1 MGVNFCLRKKGP
13 SSRRCTLGSGG
24 GASGVSNSTER
35 LRGGIS
41 DRSNTGEHYGS
52 PGGIAGKGS
61 FQSEV
66 RPKST
71 RAAWGWRQRD
81 KVSCAWLLAMPGGAT
96 ALSNAEFSEAAA
108 SNLCLP
114 SPACRGRIGELV
126 RGRVFDK

>member
-1 MGVNFCLRKKGP
+1 MLATP
-13 SSRRCTLGSGG
+13 
-24 GASGVSNSTER
+24 
-35 LRGGIS
+35 LRGLGEGS
-41 DRSNTGEHYGS
+41 VTGATRGEIMAAQEELQAKVLS
-52 PGGIAGKGS
+52 KAL
-61 FQSEV
+61 SEV